1 MLSYKLKHRL
11 SWKLNWFW
19 EPYPEKAHVFR
30 AQRTAGNYVLR
41 PLVSSPHMGLWVT
54 FIETVKEAGI
64 GNHKW
69 CPCLLVSWWSWS
81 LEFCSWA
88 GIAIVLRGRGAVAVL
103 QGRGSDWV
111 QWVHGRRRIQEPPTL
126 PSWAE
131 LSMDILTIL
140 VFLIC
145 IFSNFF

>member
-30 AQRTAGNYVLR
+30 AQRTVGNYVPR

-54 FIETVKEAGI
+54 FIETVRKLI
-64 GNHKW
+64 TNYKW

-88 GIAIVLRGRGAVAVL
+88 ELGIEEEEELWQSYREEE
-103 QGRGSDWV
+103 SDWV
-111 QWVHGRRRIQEPPTL
+111 QCVQGRRRNSRASYYCHLERN
-126 PSWAE
+126 
-131 LSMDILTIL
+131 L
-140 VFLIC
+140 VWTFEQCSFSDLYFLL
-145 IFSNFF
+145 F